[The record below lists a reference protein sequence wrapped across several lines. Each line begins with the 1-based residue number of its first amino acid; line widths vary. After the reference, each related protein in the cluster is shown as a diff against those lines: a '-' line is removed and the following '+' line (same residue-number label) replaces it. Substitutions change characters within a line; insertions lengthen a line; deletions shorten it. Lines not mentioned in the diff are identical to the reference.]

1 MDKLAFQSS
10 TTSSGMRED
19 ILLASWLIVL
29 LRTREGERVTF
40 GWTYQSFSGASEK
53 PCRHI
58 SMEEVM
64 EGLQDSVDSVIRTIA
79 SQISTANLY
88 EKSTEPVSLL
98 LSTGRLQ
105 LKDQPMGTLHL
116 SVRLLDGNI
125 DIQPAIR
132 SKDMLDNEV
141 TRYIRSL
148 QDTLQLCISKPE
160 ITIEDSIRPTSSDLD
175 EIWRYNNVFPPT
187 YDFCMHEMVSER
199 AQQFPE
205 KVAIDSWDGTLTFG
219 QIDQYSTSMAH
230 SLVAEG
236 VQPHDI
242 VPLCF
247 EKSRWAIV
255 AVLATMKAGATFA
268 MMDPSLPL
276 ARLQNMAV
284 QIGAKII
291 VSSRTQHDFAKS
303 ILPNAPH
310 LIVEEDTCK
319 RAVPGSLKT
328 LPPVD
333 PDTLMYIIFTSGSTG
348 TPKGVTISHKT
359 YTSSAI
365 PRAKA
370 VGYTETSRVLDFAS
384 YAFDVSIDSM
394 FLTVSNGG
402 CLCIPSDED
411 RLNDINGV
419 IRNMKINYAGITPS
433 MARILDPD
441 VIKSLDVLGL
451 GGEAASARDVNFWGQ
466 DTRIVIGYG
475 PCECTIGCTINS
487 DTATGRDY
495 ISIGTGNGACMW
507 IVNPDDHEQ
516 LMPAGAVGELLVEG
530 PIVGQGYL
538 NDPEKTANVFINAPS
553 WLVKGHGKYAG
564 RRGKLYKT
572 GDLGKY
578 DPDGSGGII
587 FAGRKDTQVKLR
599 GQRVELGEI
608 ESQLV
613 ARLPSGTTV
622 ISEVIVP
629 QGTGG
634 QATLVAFVAPIASK
648 GHGQTE
654 ISSIKLSDELREA
667 LSKADAEVKEVLPR
681 YMVPTSYIPVNH
693 IPVLISGKTDRKQL
707 KAFGAT
713 VELKDLSQDSTEACR
728 ELNDLEERLQQ
739 AWSQVLNVE
748 AAGISLKDN
757 FFALGGDSLAA
768 MRLVSTCRSQGLILS
783 VIDTFSN
790 PNLSAMASVIKT
802 GDDHTHREIL
812 PFSTIARSV
821 DDARLEAAQACGAD
835 ASQIEDIYPCTPTQ
849 ESLFTFSLKSKEL
862 YLAQRVASIPQDM
875 SVDALKRAWEKVVAS
890 NPILRTRAAQLEE
903 PGLQQVVL
911 NENVSW
917 RYANDLNQ
925 YLENDK
931 NERMDLGQSLA
942 RYAIVDA
949 AENGKRYMVWSIHHL
964 LYDGW
969 SEPLILKQVSD
980 TLQNKPIEIPARI
993 RDFVEYVR
1001 ETDENAMQEF
1011 WRQELKGAVGPQFPR
1026 MPSRDF
1032 VPTPDAMVERMIPL
1046 ETGAG
1051 FPFTL
1056 ATLIRG
1062 AWALV
1067 ASQYSGSD
1075 DVLFGETLTGRDIAL
1090 NGVESIVG
1098 PLIATVPI
1106 RIRINRNSTL
1116 ESFLQSVQQSIL
1128 VRTPYQ
1134 HMGWQNIRK
1143 VSQDAQH
1150 ASEAPTGLV
1159 IQPEPEYVGNDLGFQ
1174 LGDVVREALHFNP
1187 YPLMVGCGIRKGG
1200 FRVCA
1205 NFDSSLIEVS
1215 RMERI
1220 LAQLEVACR
1229 QLTKELS
1236 RPVSEVSCLPET
1248 ELDQI
1253 WQWNQNAPL
1262 SYDDA
1267 TKRLGA
1273 NADTKQ
1279 GSVYPSATVAWVCD
1293 PHNSSML
1300 VPIGSVGELWLEGN
1314 FLPGETL
1321 ESPTWLLAGSSS
1333 YPGRT
1338 GRVQATGD
1346 LVELRADGS
1355 LVFVARKDNFLPIQ
1369 GHTVDFADLEA
1380 HVARY
1385 LPPATRG
1392 AATVLQSTLEDS
1404 QEIVV
1409 FVDQRPSLEDSVNV
1423 LSEDHK
1429 IYGSEAT
1436 IRARIPVELATALK
1450 KLDKYIH
1457 DSLPS
1462 YVAPSAYIVV
1472 DNLPTNNAGQ
1482 IDRDALNS
1490 LASSIASDVLDQL
1503 RGGLKQAWS
1512 TSVAHTKLTL
1522 SENILRTA
1530 WAKILRISADKID
1543 VDDNFFRL
1551 GGDSVLAMKL
1561 VSSLRAQGH
1570 ALSVADIF
1578 QHMRLGDAAN
1588 VMKLDAIS
1596 RARDQIKSYKSFST
1610 LGISNVESFLS
1621 EIVRPKLAN
1630 QDWVLRDVLPVTATQ
1645 ALDIKQTVSLPRT
1658 SIQYTTMIF
1667 EKDID
1672 SGKLLDVC
1680 KQLVKTHD
1688 ILRTVFIEHDATFYQ
1703 VILENLDDVV
1713 VTKQVEGDLKQQIT
1727 DICTADIEEEFAL
1740 GNAFTKILHVKSSD
1754 GQEGLVLRLSHA
1766 QYDGV
1771 SLPALLADLETLY
1784 TGGKISSEPFAT
1796 YLSATLEPSMQEKA
1810 LTYWKDLLSG
1820 SSLSSLGTSTEENDK
1835 AIFKS
1840 ASVDMTNKPSDVT
1853 TANILT
1859 AAWSLILARRL
1870 QTHDVVFGA
1879 VTSGRN
1885 MSSLANAD
1893 SINGPCYQ
1901 FTPIRIT
1908 FSSSQ
1913 DTSTLLRNIAAQVAA
1928 SSAHDFLGYSRIAAA
1943 VGWDTN
1949 SGFNSLVHHQDD
1961 EDDVETM
1968 PFAGGVCAVDI
1979 IKPRGDS
1986 PKPFKVVSFV
1996 KGGKTYVGVVGSER
2010 EGEFVEEV
2018 SRELVDAVGEVV
2030 RGGKLQI

>member
-1 MDKLAFQSS
+1 
-10 TTSSGMRED
+10 
-19 ILLASWLIVL
+19 
-29 LRTREGERVTF
+29 
-40 GWTYQSFSGASEK
+40 
-53 PCRHI
+53 
-58 SMEEVM
+58 
-64 EGLQDSVDSVIRTIA
+64 
-79 SQISTANLY
+79 
-88 EKSTEPVSLL
+88 LL
-98 LSTGRLQ
+98 LSTGLLQ
-105 LKDQPMGTLHL
+105 QQQQPDEQPMGTLHL
-116 SVRLLDGNI
+116 SVRFLDGNI
-125 DIQPAIR
+125 KIQPAFR
-132 SKDMLDNEV
+132 SKDILDNEV
-141 TRYIRSL
+141 TRYINSL
-148 QDTLQLCISKPE
+148 ADTIQLCISKPE
-160 ITIEDSIRPTSSDLD
+160 ITIEDSLRPTPSDLD
-175 EIWRYNNVFPPT
+175 EIWRYNNELPPV

-199 AQQFPE
+199 AQQFPD

-219 QIDQYSTSMAH
+219 QIDQYSTSMAQ
-230 SLVAEG
+230 SLIAEG
-236 VQPHDI
+236 VRPHDI

-247 EKSRWAIV
+247 EKSRWAMV

-284 QIGAKII
+284 QIGAKVI
-291 VSSRTQHDFAKS
+291 VSSRIQHDFAKS
-303 ILPNAPH
+303 ILANAPH
-310 LIVEEDTCK
+310 LIIEEDACK
-319 RAVPGSLKT
+319 RAVPGSLKK
-328 LPPVD
+328 LVPVD
-333 PDTLMYIIFTSGSTG
+333 PNTLMYIIFTSGSTG

-370 VGYTETSRVLDFAS
+370 VGYTEKSRVLDFAS

-394 FLTVSNGG
+394 FLTVGNGG

-419 IRNMKINYAGITPS
+419 IRNMRINYAGITPS

-475 PCECTIGCTINS
+475 PCECTIGCTINN

-538 NDPEKTANVFINAPS
+538 NDSEKTAGVFINDPA

-564 RRGKLYKT
+564 RHGRLYKT

-578 DPDGSGGII
+578 DPDGSGGIV

-608 ESQLV
+608 ESQLG

-622 ISEVIVP
+622 IAEVVVP

-634 QATLVAFVAPIASK
+634 QATLVAFVAPVASK
-648 GHGQTE
+648 GHGQTD
-654 ISSIKLSDELREA
+654 ISSIKLPDELRVA
-667 LSKADAEVKEVLPR
+667 LSKADAEVKEILPR

-707 KAFGAT
+707 KTFAT
-713 VELKDLSQDSTEACR
+713 TVDLRDLSQASTAVGR
-728 ELNDLEERLQQ
+728 ELNDLEKRLQQ
-739 AWSQVLNVE
+739 AWSQVLNLN
-748 AAGISLKDN
+748 AASIGLKDN

-768 MRLVSTCRSQGLILS
+768 MRLVSTCREQGLVLS
-783 VIDTFSN
+783 VIDTFGN
-790 PNLSAMASVIKT
+790 PTLSEMAGVVEVGAAQAQK
-802 GDDHTHREIL
+802 EIL
-812 PFSTIARSV
+812 PFSTITRSV
-821 DDARLEAAQACGAD
+821 DDARLEAAQACGSD
-835 ASQIEDIYPCTPTQ
+835 AAKVEDIYPCTPTQ
-849 ESLFTFSLKSKEL
+849 ESLFTFSLKSVEL
-862 YLAQRVASIPQDM
+862 YVAQRVASIPRDM
-875 SVDALKRAWEKVVAS
+875 DVDALKRAWEKIVTA

-911 NENVSW
+911 KENISW
-917 RYANDLNQ
+917 RHATDLEQ
-925 YLENDK
+925 YLESDK

-942 RYAIVDA
+942 RYAIIES
-949 AENGKRYMVWSIHHL
+949 AETGNRYMVWSVHHL

-980 TLQNKPIEIPARI
+980 ALQNKPIEIQARM
-993 RDFVEYVR
+993 RDFVEYIR

-1011 WRQELKGAVGPQFPR
+1011 WRQELKGAVGPQFPH

-1032 VPTPDAMVERMIPL
+1032 VPTPDAMIERIIPL
-1046 ETGAG
+1046 ETGTG

-1090 NGVESIVG
+1090 SGVESIVG

-1106 RIRINRNSTL
+1106 RIRINRDITL

-1128 VRTPYQ
+1128 ARTPYQ

-1150 ASEAPTGLV
+1150 ASEVPTGLV

-1205 NFDSSLIEVS
+1205 NFDSSLIEIS
-1215 RMERI
+1215 QMERI
-1220 LAQLEVACR
+1220 LAQLEVACT

-1236 RPVSEVSCLPET
+1236 RPVSEVCCLT
-1248 ELDQI
+1248 EAELNQI
-1253 WQWNQNAPL
+1253 WQWNQTGPL
-1262 SYDDA
+1262 AYDDA

-1273 NADTKQ
+1273 NAEMKH
-1279 GSVYPSATVAWVCD
+1279 GSAYPPATVAWVC
-1293 PHNSSML
+1293 NSRNPSML

-1314 FLPGETL
+1314 FMPGEIH

-1338 GRVQATGD
+1338 GKVQATGD
-1346 LVELRADGS
+1346 LVELRADGT

-1369 GHTVDFADLEA
+1369 GHSVDFADLEA
-1380 HVARY
+1380 HIARY

-1392 AATVLQSTLEDS
+1392 ATTVLHSKSGGS

-1409 FVDQRPSLEDSVNV
+1409 FVDQRPSLEDSVNF
-1423 LSEDHK
+1423 LSEDQKVH
-1429 IYGSEAT
+1429 GSEAM
-1436 IRARIPVELATALK
+1436 IRASIPIELAIALK
-1450 KLDKYIH
+1450 KLDKYIR
-1457 DSLPS
+1457 DTLPS
-1462 YVAPSAYIVV
+1462 YVVPSAYIVV
-1472 DNLPTNNAGQ
+1472 ENLPTNHRGQ
-1482 IDRDALNS
+1482 IDRDALKN
-1490 LASSIASDVLDQL
+1490 LASNIPSDVIKD
-1503 RGGLKQAWS
+1503 
-1512 TSVAHTKLTL
+1512 
-1522 SENILRTA
+1522 ILRTA

-1561 VSSLRAQGH
+1561 VSSLRAEGH

-1578 QHMRLGDAAN
+1578 QHMRLGDAAK
-1588 VMKLDAIS
+1588 VMKRDAIS
-1596 RARDQIKSYKSFST
+1596 RAKKQTQTYKPFST
-1610 LGISNVESFLS
+1610 LGVTNMESFLS
-1621 EIVRPKLAN
+1621 EVVRPKLAN
-1630 QDWVLRDVLPVTATQ
+1630 QNWVVRDVLPVTHTQ
-1645 ALDIKQTVSLPRT
+1645 ALDIKQTVSPPRT
-1658 SIQYTTMIF
+1658 STQYTTMIF
-1667 EKDID
+1667 DKDID
-1672 SGKLLDVC
+1672 SGKLLDAC
-1680 KQLVKTHD
+1680 KQLVKMHD
-1688 ILRTVFIEHDATFYQ
+1688 ILRTVFIQHDSTFHQ
-1703 VILENLDDVV
+1703 VVLENLDDVV
-1713 VTKQVEGDLKQQIT
+1713 VTRQVAGDLKQQIT
-1727 DICTADIEEEFAL
+1727 DFCTADIEGDFAL
-1740 GNAFTKILHVKSSD
+1740 GSAFAKILHIRSSD
-1754 GQEGLVLRLSHA
+1754 GQEGLILRLSHA

-1784 TGGKISSEPFAT
+1784 TGGKITSEPFAT
-1796 YLSATLEPSMQEKA
+1796 YISATLEPSVQEKA
-1810 LTYWKDLLSG
+1810 LKYWKDLLSG
-1820 SSLSSLGTSTEENDK
+1820 SSLSSLGTFTEKNDK
-1835 AIFKS
+1835 GLFKS
-1840 ASVDMTNKPSDVT
+1840 ASVDMANKPSDAT

-1859 AAWSLILARRL
+1859 AAWSLVLARRL
-1870 QTHDVVFGA
+1870 HTFDVVFGA

-1885 MSSLANAD
+1885 IPSLSNAD

-1908 FSSSQ
+1908 LSSSQ
-1913 DTSTLLRNIAAQVAA
+1913 DTSTLLRNIAAQVSQ
-1928 SSAHDFLGYSRIAAA
+1928 SSAHDFVGYSRIAAA
-1943 VGWDTN
+1943 VGWDAS
-1949 SGFNSLVHHQDD
+1949 SGFDSLVHHQDD
-1961 EDDVETM
+1961 EDDVDTM
-1968 PFAGGVCAVDI
+1968 PFAGGVCAVDLV
-1979 IKPRGDS
+1979 KPHGDS
-1986 PKPFKVVSFV
+1986 PEPFKVVSFV
-1996 KGGKTYVGVVGSER
+1996 KGGETFVGVVGAEK
-2010 EGEFVEEV
+2010 EPDFIEKVL
-2018 SRELVDAVGEVV
+2018 RELVDAVGEVI
-2030 RGGKLQI
+2030 RGGRLQI